1 MRSKEITIRFTE
13 YDTLDEL
20 EETHR
25 NLLQQARNATQKAY
39 APYSGYYVGASV
51 LLEDGTVVTGNNQ
64 ENAAFPSGLCAER
77 VALFYAGAQY
87 PDLAVQVIAVTA
99 ADKDGKLQKSVSPC
113 GACRQVMRETE
124 INSGNPVTVIL
135 DGEKIQVLK
144 GMANLLPLDFRP
156 QFPGVKKETKT
167 SKG

>member
-1 MRSKEITIRFTE
+1 MRSKEIKIRITE

-20 EETHR
+20 EKAHR

-39 APYSGYYVGASV
+39 APYSGYYVGAAV

-77 VALFYAGAQY
+77 VALFYAGAHY
-87 PDLAVQVIAVTA
+87 PDLAVQAIAVTA
-99 ADKDGKLQKSVSPC
+99 ADKNGNLQKAVSPC

-135 DGEKIQVLK
+135 DGEKIQVLE
-144 GMANLLPLDFRP
+144 GVENLLPLDFRP
-156 QFPGVKKETKT
+156 QFPGIKKEATPGKD
-167 SKG
+167 